1 MSLHE
6 ISSFPPQ
13 FWPFLG
19 GKTRKNWGDFGGER
33 GFSGWFVSSNRLLLP
48 LLPGAEQHE
57 VVGAVFQLAFGPL
70 DAAAADCK
78 LSEFMIF

>member
-1 MSLHE
+1 MNFPV
-6 ISSFPPQ
+6 FPPILA
-13 FWPFLG
+13 FFG
-19 GKTRKNWGDFGGER
+19 GKTRKNWGDFWGGK
-33 GFSGWFVSSNRLLLP
+33 GFWGRFVSSNRLLFP
-48 LLPGAEQHE
+48 LLPGVPQHE